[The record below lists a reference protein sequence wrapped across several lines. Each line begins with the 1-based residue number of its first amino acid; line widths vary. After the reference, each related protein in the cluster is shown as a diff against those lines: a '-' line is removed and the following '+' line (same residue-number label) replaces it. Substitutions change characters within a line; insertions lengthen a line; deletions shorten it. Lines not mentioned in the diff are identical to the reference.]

1 MEVELERIYSN
12 RIMIDEESKVAI
24 SNSDVEPNSS
34 ERNDIA
40 NSSLYNQARSENRS
54 SRAK

>member
-40 NSSLYNQARSENRS
+40 NSSLHNQPRSENRS